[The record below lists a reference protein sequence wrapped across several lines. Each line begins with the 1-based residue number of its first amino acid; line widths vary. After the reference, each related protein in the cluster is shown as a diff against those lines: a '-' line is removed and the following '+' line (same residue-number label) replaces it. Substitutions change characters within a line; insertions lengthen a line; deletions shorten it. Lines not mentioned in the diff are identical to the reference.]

1 MGNGEQWRKQ
11 DFPQVKPIVYF
22 GERGIPSRFWPDI
35 LMDDGT
41 IYRKKRRFGKDQ
53 NSIWGELCLR
63 QLGIKLPNVEE
74 VVGYTS
80 TKLRGT
86 SGLRYRPVNV
96 LTRIIWKSILKW

>member
-1 MGNGEQWRKQ
+1 MAETR
-11 DFPQVKPIVYF
+11 FLSEVKPIVYF

-53 NSIWGELCLR
+53 EFY
-63 QLGIKLPNVEE
+63 LGRAMFKTVRHPSANVEE

-80 TKLRGT
+80 TKLRVDVRSKGT
-86 SGLRYRPVNV
+86 DL
-96 LTRIIWKSILKW
+96 